1 MADFVIEIKGLQEL
15 QKKLGQPI
23 EPHIQ
28 ALTMGIGEELR
39 KHLARYPGKVSYPI
53 EWASD
58 KQRRWY
64 FANRPKDAKGDT
76 IPYVRNSDAM
86 SQRLG
91 ASWTTAKRGSMDAVV
106 GNKATYAAMVQSDER
121 QQPMHKKT
129 GWITDKMAMAKVKA
143 SGVIGRL
150 WRDTVLNLFRR

>member
-1 MADFVIEIKGLQEL
+1 MASFTVELKGFDALY
-15 QKKLGQPI
+15 KKLGQRMA
-23 EPHIQ
+23 PHIQ

-53 EWASD
+53 QWASE
-58 KQRRWY
+58 R
-64 FANRPKDAKGDT
+64 KGG
-76 IPYVRNSDAM
+76 ILPYTRNSDMM

-91 ASWTTAKRGSMDAVV
+91 ASWTTAARGSMDAVL
-106 GNKATYAAMVQSDER
+106 GNKATYAGMVQSVEK

-129 GWITDKMAMAKVKA
+129 GWITDAMAIAKVKA

-150 WRDTVLNLFRR
+150 WKDTVRNLFGK